1 MLLAGTSHE
10 PPLSLMQQGLVDE
23 FQIMMNP
30 IVLGNG
36 TPLFKGLRQ
45 RADLRPSKTR
55 EFKSGNVLLT
65 YTPAIAHTRERS
77 PAANI
82 HAS

>member
-1 MLLAGTSHE
+1 
-10 PPLSLMQQGLVDE
+10 
-23 FQIMMNP
+23 MMNP
-30 IVLGNG
+30 VVLGNG

-45 RADLRPSKTR
+45 RVDLRLSKTR

-65 YTPAIAHTRERS
+65 YTLAVAQVREQS

-82 HAS
+82 HASS